1 MLLGEKIRSLRKTRG
16 MTQARLAGDRIT
28 RNMLCEIE
36 KGKASPSLD
45 TLRYLAEALAV
56 PVAYLLDEGEDAA
69 GYYKRG
75 ALPEI
80 RRLYLAERYA
90 ECFHLCES
98 LPGEPDDELAL
109 ILSHC
114 ALAEGKRAF
123 RSGNMET
130 ALVYFGEAISFAKKT
145 VYPTEGLRAS
155 ALLYSALSDNVAS
168 PRRDFDESSY
178 RALASLATEQ
188 ELYAYMTDDD
198 TYPYKNPLYTTHIEA
213 RRLIRAGRYH
223 EALPLLNSL
232 EEKKGL
238 PEVSAYFLF
247 RLYSDMELCHR
258 EGSNFEMA
266 YRYAAKR
273 MNLLSAFQS

>member
-1 MLLGEKIRSLRKTRG
+1 MLLGEKIRSLRKARG

-36 KGKASPSLD
+36 KGKAQPSLD

-56 PVAYLLDEGEDAA
+56 PVAYLLDEGEDAT
-69 GYYKRG
+69 GYYKRE

-80 RRLYLAERYA
+80 RRLYLAGRYA

-130 ALVYFGEAISFAKKT
+130 ALAYFGEAMAFSQKT
-145 VYPTEGLRAS
+145 IYPTEGLRAT

-168 PRRDFDESSY
+168 PRRDFDEGTYLSLS
-178 RALASLATEQ
+178 ALAADR

-198 TYPYKNPLYTTHIEA
+198 SYPYENPLYTTHIEA
-213 RRLIRAGRYH
+213 RRLIRARRYH

-232 EEKKGL
+232 EEKKGV
-238 PEVSAYFLF
+238 PEASAYFLF
-247 RLYSDMELCHR
+247 RLYSDMELCYR
-258 EGSNFEMA
+258 ENSSFEMA

>member
-1 MLLGEKIRSLRKTRG
+1 MMLGEKIRSLRKARG
-16 MTQARLAGDRIT
+16 LTQARLAGDRIT

-56 PVAYLLDEGEDAA
+56 PVAYLLDEGEDAT
-69 GYYKRG
+69 GYYKRE

-80 RRLYLAERYA
+80 KRLYLAERYA
-90 ECFHLCES
+90 ECFRLCES

-109 ILSHC
+109 ILAHC

-130 ALVYFGEAISFAKKT
+130 ALVYFSEAMSFAKKT
-145 VYPTEGLRAS
+145 AYPTEGLRAT
-155 ALLYSALSDNVAS
+155 ALLYTALSDNVAS
-168 PRRDFDESSY
+168 PRRDFDEGTY
-178 RALASLATEQ
+178 LSLATLATER
-188 ELYAYMTDDD
+188 ELYAYMMDDAAF
-198 TYPYKNPLYTTHIEA
+198 PYENPLYATHIEA
-213 RRLIRAGRYH
+213 RRLIHARRH
-223 EALPLLNSL
+223 REALPLLISL

-247 RLYSDMELCHR
+247 RLYSDMELCYR
-258 EGSNFEMA
+258 EDSNFEMA

>member
-1 MLLGEKIRSLRKTRG
+1 MLLGEKIRSLRKARG

-45 TLRYLAEALAV
+45 TLRYLAEALSV

-69 GYYKRG
+69 GYYKRA

-80 RRLYLAERYA
+80 KRLYLAGRYA
-90 ECFHLCES
+90 ECFRLCET

-109 ILSHC
+109 LLSHC

-130 ALVYFGEAISFAKKT
+130 ALVYFNEAIAFSQKT
-145 VYPTEGLRAS
+145 AYPTEGLRAS
-155 ALLYSALSDNVAS
+155 ALLYTALSDNVAA
-168 PRRDFDESSY
+168 PRREFDENAYLS
-178 RALASLATEQ
+178 LAALATER
-188 ELYAYMTDDD
+188 ELYAYMMDDND
-198 TYPYKNPLYTTHIEA
+198 FPYENSLYATHIEA
-213 RRLIRAGRYH
+213 RRLIHARRH
-223 EALPLLNSL
+223 REALPLLTSL
-232 EEKKGL
+232 EDKKGL
-238 PEVSAYFLF
+238 PEASAYFLF
-247 RLYSDMELCHR
+247 RLYSDMELCYR
-258 EGSNFEMA
+258 EDARFEMA
-266 YRYAAKR
+266 YRYVSKR

>member
-1 MLLGEKIRSLRKTRG
+1 MLLGEKIRSLRKARG

-36 KGKASPSLD
+36 KGKATPSLD
-45 TLRYLAEALAV
+45 TLRYLAEALSV
-56 PVAYLLDEGEDAA
+56 PVPFLLDEGEDAT
-69 GYYKRG
+69 GYYKRE

-80 RRLYLAERYA
+80 RRLYLAGRYA

-123 RSGNMET
+123 HSGNMET
-130 ALVYFGEAISFAKKT
+130 ALVYFGEAISFSKQT

-155 ALLYSALSDNVAS
+155 ALLYSALSENVAS
-168 PRRDFDESSY
+168 PRRDFDENAY
-178 RALASLATEQ
+178 LSLATLATER
-188 ELYAYMTDDD
+188 ELYAYMTDD
-198 TYPYKNPLYTTHIEA
+198 TAFPYENSLYATHIEA
-213 RRLIRAGRYH
+213 RRLIRNRRH
-223 EALPLLNSL
+223 REALPLLISL

-247 RLYSDMELCHR
+247 RLYSDMELCYR
-258 EGSNFEMA
+258 EDAHFEMA